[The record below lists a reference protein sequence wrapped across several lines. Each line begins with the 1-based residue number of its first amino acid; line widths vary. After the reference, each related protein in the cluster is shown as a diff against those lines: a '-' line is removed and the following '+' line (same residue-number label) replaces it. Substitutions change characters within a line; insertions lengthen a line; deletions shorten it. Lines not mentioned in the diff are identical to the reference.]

1 VDLPPE
7 VTGDPPGSFAWTV
20 LHERHPALVRQVR
33 DAHPYPPGILASL
46 DRLAASLPD
55 RSWDAVP
62 FLEAEGRFYGEL
74 LDAVGWS
81 SPGPW
86 AGLDP
91 FTFLKRA
98 ELVAPRL
105 VDDLA
110 ALDEVVGLP
119 PRERTAALL
128 QAALWANRADLG
140 FAIGLEAAGSAE
152 LPSAALVAD
161 DSAAAVSSV
170 HEGLDSVVVLADN
183 AGRELLA
190 DLMLIDHLV
199 AAGLAREVVL
209 HLKPRPWFV
218 SDATV
223 ADLVACL
230 DRLRAAGG
238 SAGAAA
244 GRLHAAIGDGRV
256 AVRANWFSAQP
267 FELRLMPPDLA
278 DDLAAASLVLVK
290 GDLNYRRLVGDRRWD
305 PATPLAAVTGY
316 LPAPVLA
323 LRTLKSDVVVGLDP
337 ATASSLEESGGSWR
351 TDGTHA
357 LVQLR
362 PWISA

>member
-1 VDLPPE
+1 MELPPE
-7 VTGDPPGSFAWTV
+7 VTGPEGSFAWTV
-20 LHERHPALVRQVR
+20 LHERHPALVRRVR
-33 DAHPYPPGILASL
+33 DAHPYPPEIRIAL

-55 RSWDAVP
+55 PGWDVVP
-62 FLEAEGRFYGEL
+62 FLAAEGRFYGEL

-81 SPGPW
+81 SSGPW

-91 FTFLKRA
+91 FAFLKRA
-98 ELVAPRL
+98 ELAAPGL
-105 VDDLA
+105 DGDLA
-110 ALDEVVGLP
+110 ALDEVSGLP
-119 PRERTAALL
+119 VRERTAALL

-140 FAIGLEAAGSAE
+140 FRIGVVAAGGAE
-152 LPSAALVAD
+152 LPSATLVAD
-161 DSAAAVSSV
+161 DTSAAVSLL
-170 HEGLDSVVVLADN
+170 HDGPESVVALADN

-190 DLMLIDHLV
+190 DLMLVDHLL
-199 AAGLAREVVL
+199 AEGLARHVVL

-230 DRLRAAGG
+230 DRLAAAGG
-238 SAGAAA
+238 AAGAAA
-244 GRLHAAIGDGRV
+244 GRLHAAVGDGRI
-256 AVRANWFSAQP
+256 AVRASWFDAQP
-267 FELRLMPPDLA
+267 YELRLMPPDLA
-278 DDLAAASLVLVK
+278 DELAAASLVLVK

-305 PATPLAAVTGY
+305 PTTPLAEVTGY
-316 LPAPVLA
+316 LPAPLLV

-337 ATASSLEESGGSWR
+337 DTVASLEASGSTWR

-362 PWISA
+362 A